1 MGIGW
6 PGRASLR
13 KLRISKSQG
22 RRQRGDD
29 AAEALL
35 TRLDA
40 TRRALH
46 DPDAIRGAVDV
57 RHKGVLRIRQQKPR
71 REARWRQAVWV
82 QASMCIMMQMAL
94 ACPGRRGVVT
104 ICVACMWASIPAAC
118 CRVPYPAQA
127 LWCTAEA
134 RPLSLHAARTCPSH
148 SGRLFPVSSCKFGS
162 GWAEHCYRYGIKG
175 GEGGA
180 QVHGCPGIRHSSGG
194 SMLISLLSSV
204 TRKARPVH
212 RSADPLANKC
222 RSGAPGHPRMRLANT
237 SRCRIRSLAVDVNGG
252 EMDLPKSGSGW
263 PVGKNNAEG
272 GHPCVL

>member
-1 MGIGW
+1 MATGRMGTGINVYHDANGVGL
-6 PGRASLR
+6 PR
-13 KLRISKSQG
+13 SQG
-22 RRQRGDD
+22 RSNNMCDMHVGTHTCG
-29 AAEALL
+29 LL
-35 TRLDA
+35 QGT
-40 TRRALH
+40 
-46 DPDAIRGAVDV
+46 V
-57 RHKGVLRIRQQKPR
+57 PR
-71 REARWRQAVWV
+71 
-82 QASMCIMMQMAL
+82 
-94 ACPGRRGVVT
+94 
-104 ICVACMWASIPAAC
+104 
-118 CRVPYPAQA
+118 
-127 LWCTAEA
+127 TAEA

-162 GWAEHCYRYGIKG
+162 GWAEHCWLSSEHCYRYGIKG

-180 QVHGCPGIRHSSGG
+180 QVHGCSGIRHSSGG

-252 EMDLPKSGSGW
+252 EMGLPKSGSGW